1 MTHILDELFT
11 IIDARL
17 QSASQRIKGAQNDH
31 MMRYYKGQ
39 ADTLR
44 VVLRDIEATKF
55 EHGMELDEPPEYTF
69 PKQVI
74 PETDDSPQVVSDV
87 PKPKTSKTSNTPKTS
102 RTSSTSTTRKTAAP
116 PRSPYHDLAHQAV
129 QHEIILR
136 NSSHFHHALLPGTHV
151 QGYPRLYQALEDDE
165 TLRQAIQQA
174 LQNAEF
180 PPSSDQ
186 QTSSDVTPHDEARS
200 SVA

>member
-1 MTHILDELFT
+1 MKQILDELFT

-17 QSASQRIKGAQNDH
+17 QSAYQRVKGAQDEH

-55 EHGMELDEPPEYTF
+55 EQGMELDEHPEYTS
-69 PKQVI
+69 PEQVI
-74 PETDDSPQVVSDV
+74 PEMHDPPQVVSDV
-87 PKPKTSKTSNTPKTS
+87 PKPKTPKTSKTSK
-102 RTSSTSTTRKTAAP
+102 TSTTRKTAEP
-116 PRSPYHDLAHQAV
+116 PRAPYHDLAHQAV

-174 LQNAEF
+174 LQSAEI
-180 PPSSDQ
+180 PPSSDH
-186 QTSSDVTPHDEARS
+186 QTSSDVTPHDETRS
-200 SVA
+200 SVV